1 MKNKWKKVCSMAV
14 LSAVMVTGLFGCGG
28 NSDAQDSQKEE
39 PRRQAARF
47 RLSPVKMVPGPAVHL
62 LNCLV

>member
-28 NSDAQDSQKEE
+28 NSDAQDSQKCTGGTNHTG
-39 PRRQAARF
+39 QD
-47 RLSPVKMVPGPAVHL
+47 KQI
-62 LNCLV
+62 